1 MVCMLMRVT
10 LGDWVRTAR
19 SVTVRRGGSA
29 AVKLVEATRHLRQE
43 QESRELGKHS

>member
-1 MVCMLMRVT
+1 MRVT

-19 SVTVRRGGSA
+19 SVTVRRGSSLA
-29 AVKLVEATRHLRQE
+29 AVKLVDQQDPYVRSM